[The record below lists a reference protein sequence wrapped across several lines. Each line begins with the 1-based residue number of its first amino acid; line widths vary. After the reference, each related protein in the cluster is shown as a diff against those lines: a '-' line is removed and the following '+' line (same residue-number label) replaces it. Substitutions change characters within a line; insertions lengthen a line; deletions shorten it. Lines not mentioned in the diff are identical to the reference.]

1 MDFATPIGI
10 VVALIAILVSMVL
23 DGGNPA
29 SLIAPPAIML
39 VLGGT
44 IGVSLAGVRLKD
56 LSNVAG
62 AMKSALFAKVS
73 APDQSIVEMVRFAD
87 IARKEGVLAL
97 ENAVRGVDDPFLKK
111 AVQLAVDGVES
122 ERIRDLLEAE
132 IEAMEARHKASAK
145 FFKSM
150 GGYAPTI
157 GILGTVIG
165 LIHVLANL
173 SSPNTLGPAIS
184 SAFSATLWG
193 VMSAN
198 VLWLPIETKLM
209 RISELEVQTRSI
221 IVSGVLAI
229 QSGSSP
235 RALEEQLLSYLAPKD
250 RASSQAPKTKK
261 QAA

>member
-23 DGGNPA
+23 DRGNPA
-29 SLIAPPAIML
+29 SLIAPPAILL

-56 LSNVAG
+56 LGNLVG
-62 AMKSALFAKVS
+62 ALKSAILAKVS
-73 APDQSIVEMVRFAD
+73 SPDQSIADMVRFAD

-97 ENAVRGVDDPFLKK
+97 ENAVRSVDDPFLKK

-132 IEAMEARHKASAK
+132 IEAMEARHKASAR

-198 VLWLPIETKLM
+198 VFWLPIETKLT

-221 IVSGVLAI
+221 IISGVLAI

-235 RALEEQLLSYLAPKD
+235 RALEEQLLSYLAPRE
-250 RASSQAPKTKK
+250 RAASQTTRTKK